1 MRFRLVPLEGG
12 NAIELTRDLTVVGRK
27 EDCDLRLDH
36 KSISKF
42 HCVIVK
48 MENTLVLRDL
58 GSTNGTMV
66 NGKKIRRA
74 TLKNNDCLNIA
85 NLPFRVQITNEEAVD
100 KKPNFDGT
108 IQISNQEEEIDEKNN
123 DDKKSDSVKIKSNE
137 IVHTNDLPDY
147 YPTNN

>member
-12 NAIELTRDLTVVGRK
+12 NTIELSRDLTVVGRK

-48 MENTLVLRDL
+48 MENTLLIRDL
-58 GSTNGTMV
+58 GSTNGTVV

-85 NLPFRVQITNEEAVD
+85 NLPFRIQISAGDAVE
-100 KKPNFDGT
+100 KKPQFEGT
-108 IQISNQEEEIDEKNN
+108 IQINTRDVETDDKNDDDKNQDSFKMNNN
-123 DDKKSDSVKIKSNE
+123 D
-137 IVHTNDLPDY
+137 IVQNNDLPDS

>member
-48 MENTLVLRDL
+48 MENTLLLRDL

-85 NLPFRVQITNEEAVD
+85 NLPFRVQITNEDAVD
-100 KKPNFDGT
+100 KKPNFEGT
-108 IQISNQEEEIDEKNN
+108 IQISNQEEEVDEKK
-123 DDKKSDSVKIKSNE
+123 DDSVKMKSNE

>member
-12 NAIELTRDLTVVGRK
+12 NTIELSRDLTVVGRK

-36 KSISKF
+36 KSVSKF

-48 MENTLVLRDL
+48 MDNTLLIRDL
-58 GSTNGTMV
+58 GSTNGTVV

-74 TLKNNDCLNIA
+74 TLKNNDCLNVA
-85 NLPFRVQITNEEAVD
+85 NLPFRIQISSGDAVE
-100 KKPNFDGT
+100 KKPQFEGT
-108 IQISNQEEEIDEKNN
+108 IQINTRDVETDDKNN
-123 DDKKSDSVKIKSNE
+123 NDKNSDSFKMNNND
-137 IVHTNDLPDY
+137 IVQNNDLPDS

>member
-12 NAIELTRDLTVVGRK
+12 NAIELSRDLTVVGRK

-48 MENTLVLRDL
+48 MENTLLIRDL
-58 GSTNGTMV
+58 GSTNGTVV

-74 TLKNNDCLNIA
+74 TLKNNDCLNVA
-85 NLPFRVQITNEEAVD
+85 NLPFRIQISSGDAVE
-100 KKPNFDGT
+100 KKPQFEGT
-108 IQISNQEEEIDEKNN
+108 IQINSQDVKTDDKNN
-123 DDKKSDSVKIKSNE
+123 DDKNSDSFKMNNND
-137 IVHTNDLPDY
+137 IVQNNDLPDS

>member
-12 NAIELTRDLTVVGRK
+12 NTIELSRDLTVVGRK

-48 MENTLVLRDL
+48 MDNTLLIRDL
-58 GSTNGTMV
+58 GSTNGTVV

-85 NLPFRVQITNEEAVD
+85 NLPFR
-100 KKPNFDGT
+100 KKPQFEGT
-108 IQISNQEEEIDEKNN
+108 IQINTRDVETDDKNDDDKNVDSFNIKNN
-123 DDKKSDSVKIKSNE
+123 EVVQN
-137 IVHTNDLPDY
+137 NDLPDS

>member
-12 NAIELTRDLTVVGRK
+12 NAIELSRDLTVVGRK

-48 MENTLVLRDL
+48 LENTLLLRDL
-58 GSTNGTMV
+58 GSTNGTVV

-85 NLPFRVQITNEEAVD
+85 NLPFRIQISTGDAVE
-100 KKPNFDGT
+100 KKPQFEGT
-108 IQISNQEEEIDEKNN
+108 IQINTRDVETDEKND
-123 DDKKSDSVKIKSNE
+123 DDKNPDSFKMNNNDVVQN
-137 IVHTNDLPDY
+137 NDLPDS

>member
-12 NAIELTRDLTVVGRK
+12 NAIELSRDLTVVGRK

-48 MENTLVLRDL
+48 MENTLLLRDL
-58 GSTNGTMV
+58 GSTNGTVV

-85 NLPFRVQITNEEAVD
+85 NLPFRIQISTGDAVE
-100 KKPNFDGT
+100 KKPQFEGT
-108 IQISNQEEEIDEKNN
+108 IQINTRDVETDDKNDDDKNVDSFNIKNN
-123 DDKKSDSVKIKSNE
+123 EVVQN
-137 IVHTNDLPDY
+137 NDLPDS

>member
-12 NAIELTRDLTVVGRK
+12 NAIDLTRDLTVVGRK

-48 MENTLVLRDL
+48 LENTLILRDL
-58 GSTNGTMV
+58 GSTNGTML

-85 NLPFRVQITNEEAVD
+85 NLPFRIQISNEAAID
-100 KKPNFDGT
+100 KKHNFEGT
-108 IQISNQEEEIDEKNN
+108 IQISSQEDVTDEKNN
-123 DDKKSDSVKIKSNE
+123 DKNSDSCEIKGND
-137 IVHTNDLPDY
+137 IVQSNDLPDY

>member
-12 NAIELTRDLTVVGRK
+12 NTIELSRDLTVVGRK

-48 MENTLVLRDL
+48 MENTLLLRDL
-58 GSTNGTMV
+58 GSTNGTVV

-74 TLKNNDCLNIA
+74 TLKNNDCLNVA
-85 NLPFRVQITNEEAVD
+85 NLPFRIQISSGDAVE
-100 KKPNFDGT
+100 KKPQFEGT
-108 IQISNQEEEIDEKNN
+108 IQINTRDIETDDKNDDDKNQDSFKMNNN
-123 DDKKSDSVKIKSNE
+123 D
-137 IVHTNDLPDY
+137 IVQNNDLPDS

>member
-12 NAIELTRDLTVVGRK
+12 NTIELSRDLTVVGRK

-42 HCVIVK
+42 HCVIVRL
-48 MENTLVLRDL
+48 ENTLLIRDL

-66 NGKKIRRA
+66 NGKRIRRA

-85 NLPFRVQITNEEAVD
+85 NIPFKVQISSGDAVE
-100 KKPNFDGT
+100 KKPQFEGT
-108 IQISNQEEEIDEKNN
+108 IKINNQEDSPDEK
-123 DDKKSDSVKIKSNE
+123 DDDDGNSNSDQINKDD
-137 IVHTNDLPDY
+137 IVQNNDLPDH

>member
-12 NAIELTRDLTVVGRK
+12 NTIELSRDLTVVGRK

-48 MENTLVLRDL
+48 MDNTLLIRDL
-58 GSTNGTMV
+58 GSTNGTVV

-74 TLKNNDCLNIA
+74 TLKNNDCLNVA
-85 NLPFRVQITNEEAVD
+85 NLPFRIQISSGDAVE
-100 KKPNFDGT
+100 KKPQFEVT
-108 IQISNQEEEIDEKNN
+108 IQINTRDVETDDKNN
-123 DDKKSDSVKIKSNE
+123 NDKNSDSFKMNNND
-137 IVHTNDLPDY
+137 IVQNNDLPDS